1 MKRFYLKLQETL
13 FSVEAKALFTA
24 ANIKPV
30 KSIDFYKQ
38 QYLSQESFDLLVLP
52 AVLMDYDI
60 IYDDD
65 KKPAAATISLH
76 CCYET
81 FRQTGGTKITSVKA
95 LEFFDYVDI
104 IYKLVHN
111 LESECTGKLKL
122 ASENQDKNDS
132 IINVHLLTFTGSYS
146 GRVTN
151 DADDYNY
158 SEADGDLDET
168 SSLVEKIVEAS
179 EEENPY
185 KLE

>member
-1 MKRFYLKLQETL
+1 MKRFYLKLQEKL
-13 FSVEAKALFTA
+13 FSAEATALFTA

-52 AVLMDYDI
+52 SVLMDFDI

-65 KKPAAATISLH
+65 KKPAATTISLH

-81 FRQTGGTKITSVKA
+81 FRQTGGTKITPVKA

-111 LESECTGKLKL
+111 LESECTGKIKL
-122 ASENQDKNDS
+122 SSENQDKNDA

-151 DADDYNY
+151 TADNYNY
-158 SEADGDLDET
+158 SEADGDLEET
-168 SSLVEKIVEAS
+168 SSLVEKLIEAT
-179 EEENPY
+179 EEAKPY
-185 KLE
+185 DLD